1 VLFEAF
7 LQTFTKK
14 NMELKL
20 TVLANKVR
28 TMTKKVQILKFK
40 NRKSENFEIEYF
52 VVTVKGK

>member
-1 VLFEAF
+1 
-7 LQTFTKK
+7 
-14 NMELKL
+14 MELKL